1 MPANKG
7 FGGIFS
13 RKMAWNSDKC
23 DLGLKL
29 EAGVV
34 LPATETCA
42 EEAIGAIKSGKV
54 IAVPTD
60 TLYGFACDA
69 WYDAVSFSLL
79 FWVCSTNQL
88 E

>member
-1 MPANKG
+1 MSTNRG

-13 RKMAWNSDKC
+13 RQMAWNLERC
-23 DLGLKL
+23 NLGLKL
-29 EAGVV
+29 KAGVV
-34 LPATETCA
+34 LPATETHV

-69 WYDAVSFSLL
+69 WYDAIAFSFLS
-79 FWVCSTNQL
+79 FGFVPQIN
-88 E
+88 